1 MRDHEPL
8 TLRKLRD
15 TDLPAILRILETS
28 EYTHYRFSQ
37 DELPGLVARLPGVGA
52 FGTPAGRLARVTQG
66 SLRAFLLTNWLV
78 PPSTWIGGF
87 GVSWGEG
94 ARFANYLT
102 ALLTPLAR
110 LVAARGGIELYYSGS
125 DLESDW
131 LRGTLEGLGFT
142 LKSLLRS
149 YDKEDFA
156 IPAEGSH
163 SVRVRPFVPADVAGL
178 VAIEDLSFAP
188 LWRHDAAGFL
198 EVAATYPY
206 FVVAEDE
213 YGIAGYQYNA
223 VDVGTGY
230 LVRIAV
236 HPRAEG
242 QGVGTRLMAE
252 AVRYFREQHVWKIV
266 LNTEEANTRAQM
278 LYERFG
284 FHQVPQRGFVLGAD
298 VARLA
303 GMSR

>member
-8 TLRKLRD
+8 TLRKLHD
-15 TDLPAILRILETS
+15 TDLPAIRRILETS

-37 DELPGLVARLPGVGA
+37 DELPRLLARLPSVGA
-52 FGTPAGRLARVTQG
+52 FGMPAGRLARVTQG
-66 SLRAFLLTNWLV
+66 SLRAFLLTSWLV
-78 PPSTWIGGF
+78 PPVTWIGGF

-94 ARFANYLT
+94 ARFADYVT
-102 ALLTPLAR
+102 ALLPPLAG
-110 LVAARGGIELYYSGS
+110 LVAAQGGMELYYSGS

-149 YDKEDFA
+149 YDKEDYA
-156 IPAEGSH
+156 IPAEGSQ
-163 SVRVRPFVPADVAGL
+163 SVRVRPFVPADVAGV
-178 VAIEDLSFAP
+178 VAIEDLAFAP

-206 FVVAEDE
+206 FVVAEDD

-223 VDVGTGY
+223 VDMGTGY

-242 QGVGTRLMAE
+242 KGVGTRLMAE
-252 AVRYFREQHVWKIV
+252 AVRFFREQHVWKIV
-266 LNTEEANTRAQM
+266 LNTEEANTRAQA

-303 GMSR
+303 GMDR